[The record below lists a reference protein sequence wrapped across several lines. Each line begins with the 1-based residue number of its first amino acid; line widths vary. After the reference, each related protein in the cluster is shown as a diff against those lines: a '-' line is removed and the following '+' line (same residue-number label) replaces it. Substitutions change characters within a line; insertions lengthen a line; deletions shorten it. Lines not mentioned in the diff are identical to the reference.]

1 MSTVSDVFDRIRS
14 RSTTINQ
21 FNQGIIALENI
32 MTPGEAREI
41 AAAMAQRENDEKNIW
56 LDREADWR
64 QQFTEWSISKGFS
77 HNHRFVRV
85 WNRPSS
91 TLYQTSGF
99 NRRAPKLLVVL
110 FTGRVKRIMVP
121 SWIFL
126 AHLPRVPM
134 YVLTVRGGQARYRD
148 GLPGLTKD
156 FPGTIGWIRDRAEE
170 LGLTVDTVIGSSAG
184 SLPALRAGFA
194 LRARR
199 RLLFGLGRISDDEV
213 AHYPVSDVDHESGLV
228 ADDGRGLTLV
238 AGGEETRDVESASE
252 ALLRFPRAERVI
264 VDGAGHNCVE
274 PLAQRGGLHRLMRK
288 SLGLRFRLGS

>member
-41 AAAMAQRENDEKNIW
+41 AAAMAQRENDQKNIW

-64 QQFTEWSISKGFS
+64 RYFAEWSGLGGFS

-121 SWIFL
+121 LGFFLRIFRESRCTSSPSEE
-126 AHLPRVPM
+126 AK
-134 YVLTVRGGQARYRD
+134 RGIAMDWRD
-148 GLPGLTKD
+148 
-156 FPGTIGWIRDRAEE
+156 
-170 LGLTVDTVIGSSAG
+170 
-184 SLPALRAGFA
+184 
-194 LRARR
+194 
-199 RLLFGLGRISDDEV
+199 
-213 AHYPVSDVDHESGLV
+213 
-228 ADDGRGLTLV
+228 
-238 AGGEETRDVESASE
+238 
-252 ALLRFPRAERVI
+252 
-264 VDGAGHNCVE
+264 
-274 PLAQRGGLHRLMRK
+274 
-288 SLGLRFRLGS
+288 